1 MIAGAWLCLLA
12 PLMGALQ
19 ITILGGSISR
29 RTAAWLSTFSV
40 FIAFGGAVAS
50 LIGLL
55 GRDHEEREVVTTAW
69 TWLATPNF
77 DVGLSLL
84 VDPLSVTMMLIV
96 SGVGGLIVLYSIGYM
111 DGDPEERRY
120 FAYMSLF
127 VFSMLLLVQAGN
139 FLLLLAGWGLVGL
152 ASYLLIGFWHERPEA
167 IAAAKKAFVMNAFG
181 DATMALAFF
190 VLIWQTGTLNFEGAF
205 AGAEGM
211 SQTLVNLVALGLL
224 GGAVAKSAQIP
235 IHTWLPDAMEGPTPV
250 SALIH
255 AATMVTA
262 GVYLIVR
269 AHPIFELAPSISDLA
284 AGLGAITLLVAGLVA
299 LVQTDI
305 KRVIAYSTMSQIG
318 YMFLGAGLGAYG
330 NGMFHLMTHAFFKA
344 LLFLAAG
351 LVIHHLA
358 NEQDIRKMGGLR
370 KAMPR
375 TYIAFLIGTLALVG
389 IPPLSGF
396 FSKDS
401 ILASALASGGYG
413 QLLFAAGLVGALLT
427 GIYSFRLLFIVF
439 LGEPSPLVR
448 EHDHGPGHSEGPW
461 TMTVPVAILA
471 VLAVV
476 GGWLQVAGV
485 WHPFGEWLDPI
496 AVGREHLALVEP
508 TVTQDYVTSA
518 LAVGLGLAG
527 IAVAW
532 QLYGSRKWAVPRV
545 PAVQQT
551 LEHKF
556 WFDELYDEIFYR
568 PAVLSSR
575 LLRDG
580 VEKPLIGGSISGV
593 TLGARE
599 AGGAVGEAQTGYLR
613 SYALAI
619 AAAVAVLIVV
629 FITVQ

>member
-1 MIAGAWLCLLA
+1 MTAGAWLCLLA
-12 PLMGALQ
+12 PLAGALA
-19 ITILGGSISR
+19 IALLGGSISR
-29 RTAAWLSTFSV
+29 RTAAWISTASV
-40 FIAFGGAVAS
+40 FTAFVGAIVS
-50 LIGLL
+50 FVGLL
-55 GRDHEEREVVTTAW
+55 GRDHEEREVVTTAY

-77 DVGLSLL
+77 RVDLSLL

-120 FAYMSLF
+120 FAYMALF

-167 IAAAKKAFVMNAFG
+167 VAAAKKAFVMNAFG

-190 VLIWQTGTLNFEGAF
+190 VLMWQTGTLNFEVSFEGA
-205 AGAEGM
+205 AGL
-211 SQTLVNLVALGLL
+211 SQTAVNLVALGLL

-235 IHTWLPDAMEGPTPV
+235 LHTWLPDAMEGPTPV

-330 NGMFHLMTHAFFKA
+330 SAMFHLMTHAFFKA

-351 LVIHHLA
+351 VIIHHLA
-358 NEQDIRKMGGLR
+358 GEQDIRKMGGLR
-370 KAMPR
+370 GAMPK
-375 TYIAFLIGTLALVG
+375 TYVAFLVGSLALVG

-413 QLLFAAGLVGALLT
+413 QVLFVAGLAGTLLT
-427 GIYSFRLLFIVF
+427 GIYTFRLFFRVF
-439 LGEPSPLVR
+439 LGEPSPLVT
-448 EHDHGPGHSEGPW
+448 EHAHGHGHGEGPW
-461 TMTVPVAILA
+461 TMMWPVAILA
-471 VLAVV
+471 VLSVV
-476 GGWLQVAGV
+476 GGWLQIAGV
-485 WHPFGEWLDPI
+485 WHPFGEWLDPV
-496 AVGREHLALVEP
+496 AFGREHLALVEP
-508 TVTQDYVTSA
+508 TVSQDYVTSA
-518 LAVGLGLAG
+518 IAVGLGLIG
-527 IAVAW
+527 MYVAW
-532 QLYGSRKWAVPRV
+532 TLYGARSRPVPRNA
-545 PAVQQT
+545 AVQDA
-551 LEHKF
+551 LEHKL
-556 WFDELYDEIFYR
+556 WFDELYDLILYK
-568 PAVLSSR
+568 PAVLLTR
-575 LLRDG
+575 GLRRG
-580 VEKPLIGGSISGV
+580 VEEPLIGGSISGV
-593 TLGARE
+593 TVGTRE
-599 AGGAVGEAQTGYLR
+599 TAGAVGEAQTGYLR

-619 AAAVAVLIVV
+619 ALGVAILVVV
-629 FITVQ
+629 FVSVQ